1 MENIIDKLFTIMV
14 GDKKVLVECQGVC
27 VSELGGLF
35 LKMKMP
41 NGSNMNVYVC
51 GLYDQTLQEA

>member
-1 MENIIDKLFTIMV
+1 MV

-51 GLYDQTLQEA
+51 GLYDQTIQEA